1 MRLHRSALLA
11 GLAAFVVTLLASS
24 AGQAQTIVRCRTTG
38 GSLVDCT
45 TPLLNTYINWG
56 SPSAIGG
63 TAPAAVTGTTI
74 TATTQFS
81 GPATGLTGIPAAQIT
96 GSLSGVTIN
105 CSSNTCSQIANAALV
120 NSSLTVTAGTG
131 LSGGGAVSLGGSV
144 SLSLP
149 NVGPGAGAIAY
160 PVSVT
165 LDAQGRVT
173 AATAGSAPAPATRL
187 INTGTG
193 LSGGGDL
200 SADRTLAIDA
210 TVATL
215 TGTQILT
222 NKTLNCANNTCTVRL
237 GSDVTGTLAEA
248 NGGFASDISG
258 IGTGLIARTAAN
270 TYSARTITG
279 PAAGITVSN
288 GGGGSGNPTL
298 ALANDLAAV
307 EGLSTNGC
315 AARTATDTWTT
326 RTVTAGTG
334 ISVTN
339 GDCTAGNP
347 TIAVD
352 TGTVVTLTGTQTLT
366 NKTLTSPVLGSTITG
381 SYSLGGTPSLGT
393 NLTGGLNK
401 ITGLAAGTTTGDSV
415 RWEQAGVAGPTFY
428 LNTSQSFV
436 ANGYVGLGGDGS
448 STVNVNIV
456 PWVAPVACTLRNLRV
471 FGLANTSGSVV
482 FTIYKSS
489 SAVSPTYASTTLTC
503 TLTNTFACSDTSH
516 SVSLS
521 AGDLVVGFTGS
532 SWSSNG
538 ASVTTQCVPN

>member
-222 NKTLNCANNTCTVRL
+222 NKTL
-237 GSDVTGTLAEA
+237 
-248 NGGFASDISG
+248 
-258 IGTGLIARTAAN
+258 
-270 TYSARTITG
+270 
-279 PAAGITVSN
+279 
-288 GGGGSGNPTL
+288 
-298 ALANDLAAV
+298 
-307 EGLSTNGC
+307 
-315 AARTATDTWTT
+315 
-326 RTVTAGTG
+326 
-334 ISVTN
+334 
-339 GDCTAGNP
+339 
-347 TIAVD
+347 
-352 TGTVVTLTGTQTLT
+352 
-366 NKTLTSPVLGSTITG
+366 TSPVLGSTITG

>member
-1 MRLHRSALLA
+1 MPAPIPVSGAQAQIVATPPTQTGPVALRSLTSDYLPAS
-11 GLAAFVVTLLASS
+11 VVTISAS
-24 AGQAQTIVRCRTTG
+24 
-38 GSLVDCT
+38 
-45 TPLLNTYINWG
+45 
-56 SPSAIGG
+56 
-63 TAPAAVTGTTI
+63 
-74 TATTQFS
+74 
-81 GPATGLTGIPAAQIT
+81 
-96 GSLSGVTIN
+96 
-105 CSSNTCSQIANAALV
+105 
-120 NSSLTVTAGTG
+120 
-131 LSGGGAVSLGGSV
+131 
-144 SLSLP
+144 
-149 NVGPGAGAIAY
+149 
-160 PVSVT
+160 
-165 LDAQGRVT
+165 
-173 AATAGSAPAPATRL
+173 
-187 INTGTG
+187 
-193 LSGGGDL
+193 
-200 SADRTLAIDA
+200 
-210 TVATL
+210 
-215 TGTQILT
+215 QILT
-222 NKTLNCANNTCTVRL
+222 NKILNCANNTCTVRL
-237 GSDVTGTLAEA
+237 GSDVTGTLPEA

-258 IGTGLIARTAAN
+258 IGTGLVARTAAN
-270 TYSARTITG
+270 TYAARTLTA

-366 NKTLTSPVLGSTITG
+366 NKTLTSPVLGSTVTG
-381 SYSLGGTPSLGT
+381 TYTLGGSPSLGT

-532 SWSSNG
+532 SWAANG
-538 ASVTTQCVPN
+538 ASITTQCVPN